1 VKNKEIVMSIG
12 VIATIPVQEGENE
25 EFEAVFMDLAAQ
37 VLANEPGCRFY
48 TLNRRKSDPQVYKI
62 LESYVDKAALEAHGK
77 TDYFKAASAKL
88 GGLVAGMPDV
98 EYLDGIEG

>member
-1 VKNKEIVMSIG
+1 MAIG
-12 VIATIPVQEGENE
+12 VIATMPVQEGKNE
-25 EFEAVFMDLAAQ
+25 EFEAVFMELAAQ
-37 VLANEPGCRFY
+37 VVANEPGCSFY
-48 TLNRRKSDPQVYKI
+48 TLNRSKSDPQTYKV

-77 TDYFKAASAKL
+77 TDYFKAANVKL